1 MWDLSQPFYLKYTG
15 TKLQVINKDGKLE
28 FEKAA
33 YGGYTLESSDLY
45 DDPVKLGRYNVFY
58 NASLLHANHNTL
70 GLYQDKMP
78 VLGEKRMLIKAG
90 GNILYTCSGICLYN
104 SYLDRKIS
112 EHSPLYHRTYVGI
125 RTLLPTLIKGST
137 ASPKY
142 MDTIENIKINTED
155 IT

>member
-1 MWDLSQPFYLKYTG
+1 M
-15 TKLQVINKDGKLE
+15 V
-28 FEKAA
+28 A
-33 YGGYTLESSDLY
+33 DLY
-45 DDPVKLGRYNVFY
+45 GDPVKLGRYNVFY
-58 NASLLHANHNTL
+58 NVSLLHANHNTL

-112 EHSPLYHRTYVGI
+112 EHSTLYHRSYVGI

>member
-1 MWDLSQPFYLKYTG
+1 MQPFYLKYTG
-15 TKLQVINKDGKLE
+15 NKLQVINKDGKLE

-45 DDPVKLGRYNVFY
+45 GDPVKLGRYNVFY

-104 SYLDRKIS
+104 DTAIPSSSLDKVIS
-112 EHSPLYHRTYVGI
+112 SAI
-125 RTLLPTLIKGST
+125 SFKS
-137 ASPKY
+137 
-142 MDTIENIKINTED
+142 
-155 IT
+155 